1 MSSITFKFLKNNSI
15 QETTFNTLFDNKK
28 ILVCSLPKYHEFVHH
43 RYVRY
48 IVELKERYKHSLN
61 LDDIYIVNSSLS
73 SFFLRAG
80 DSFWPNIISLHDES
94 NKFLN
99 YLKNLKNKS
108 ESLEYLSKNWT
119 YQALFIDNKLELFA
133 EQPTQERHKEFLNF
147 LKNTQELQ
155 KLIKLKEKSSF
166 ATLKGIFKN
175 SEAYTFER
183 PINFSYHE
191 KTLQEKINYYKI
203 WPNTKL
209 EEYLQ
214 IKK

>member
-48 IVELKERYKHSLN
+48 IVELRERYKHSLN

-73 SFFLRAG
+73 SFFLHTG
-80 DSFWPNIISLHDES
+80 DSFWPNINSLYDES

-119 YQALFIDNKLELFA
+119 YQALFIDNKLEFFA

-155 KLIKLKEKSSF
+155 KLIKMKEKVSLT
-166 ATLKGIFKN
+166 TLRGIFKN

-183 PINFSYHE
+183 SMNFSHDE
-191 KTLQEKINYYKI
+191 KTLQEKINYYKL
-203 WPNTKL
+203 WPNKKL

>member
-15 QETTFNTLFDNKK
+15 QEATFNTLFDNKK

-48 IVELKERYKHSLN
+48 IVELKEKYKHSLN
-61 LDDIYIVNSSLS
+61 LDDIYIVNSSQS

-99 YLKNLKNKS
+99 YLKNIKNKS

-119 YQALFIDNKLELFA
+119 YQALYIDNKLELFA

-155 KLIKLKEKSSF
+155 KLIKLKDKISLT
-166 ATLKGIFKN
+166 TLRGIFKN
-175 SEAYTFER
+175 SEAHTFER
-183 PINFSYHE
+183 SMNFSFDE
-191 KTLQEKINYYKI
+191 KTLQEKINYYKL
-203 WPNTKL
+203 WPNKKL